1 QHVHN
6 LDVCNWAIGK
16 HPSRCVGMGSRIGR
30 PVGNPR
36 DVGNI
41 FDNFA
46 IDYEYPN
53 NVHVMSMS
61 RQIRGCASNISE
73 SVTGTRGVCD
83 TAAGPR
89 LYRISGERPWTLVR
103 NRDNEP
109 YQAEHVALFD
119 SIRGRRRRL
128 NDLRAVAEST
138 LTAIMG
144 RMSAYTGQEVT
155 WEQALNS
162 QQSLAPEGLTW
173 DTRVPIAPV
182 AMPGTTELT

>member
-1 QHVHN
+1 
-6 LDVCNWAIGK
+6 
-16 HPSRCVGMGSRIGR
+16 MGGR
-30 PVGNPR
+30 QVRTAKNFGH
-36 DVGNI
+36 I
-41 FDNFA
+41 FDHFA
-46 IDYEYPN
+46 VDYEYPN
-53 NVHVMSMS
+53 NVHVMSMC
-61 RQIRGCASNISE
+61 RQIRGCAGNISE

-89 LYRISGERPWTLVR
+89 LYRITGERPWSMPR

-119 SIRGRRRRL
+119 SIRGRRRL

-155 WEQALNS
+155 WDQALQS
-162 QQSLAPEGLTW
+162 QQVLVPDNLTW
-173 DTRVPIAPV
+173 DTRIAMPAV
-182 AMPGTTELT
+182 AVPGTTELT